1 MKVRI
6 AFTEK
11 ERTKAMQLARA
22 CLAFFPKNTMTKHS
36 DLHKPFLHIYI
47 ADNNDGHDKPDRHS
61 KRKGK

>member
-1 MKVRI
+1 
-6 AFTEK
+6 
-11 ERTKAMQLARA
+11 MQLARA

-47 ADNNDGHDKPDRHS
+47 ADNNDGHEKPDRHS